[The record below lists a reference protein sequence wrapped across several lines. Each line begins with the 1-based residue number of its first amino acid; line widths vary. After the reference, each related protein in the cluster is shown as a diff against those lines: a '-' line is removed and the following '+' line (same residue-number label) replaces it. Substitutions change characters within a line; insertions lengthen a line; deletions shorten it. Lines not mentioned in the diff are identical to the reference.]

1 MGALLVEVVT
11 MVRHP
16 AKKEHPST
24 LAQLASRTSAIMTF
38 GVGAG
43 VDPFVKAKSL
53 FAVLIAETSSRG
65 ATKFTATKRGHRDF
79 EADVGKQSSELEAAV
94 ARSTVLDGARQGS
107 DRARRRSSRLSNART
122 TARRSLS

>member
-1 MGALLVEVVT
+1 

-43 VDPFVKAKSL
+43 VDPFVKVKSL
-53 FAVLIAETSSRG
+53 FAVLIAETSSRR
-65 ATKFTATKRGHRDF
+65 ATKFTGEWIMRRIESRFSVQRRQLKVWFVRAKKVKNKGSISTFGQEKGKDGITWR
-79 EADVGKQSSELEAAV
+79 VGEEGV
-94 ARSTVLDGARQGS
+94 E
-107 DRARRRSSRLSNART
+107 
-122 TARRSLS
+122 